1 MTDSPNDAPRPLIA
15 GNWKMNGLRETGAAL
30 VDGLIDVM
38 GADAPRCDMLVCP
51 PATLLAPVGDAIGGT
66 AVALGAQDCHFDAA
80 GAHTGDISPAMLVDM
95 GCRFVIV
102 GHSERRMDHGED
114 DALVRAK
121 AGSARRAGL
130 VPIVC
135 VGETLEEREAGN
147 ALEVV
152 SSQLAGSVPEGSESG
167 GIVIAYE
174 PVWAIGTGLTPTVE
188 DIAEVHERIRA
199 DLVSLV
205 DDAEA
210 VRILYGGSV
219 KPGNAVEIL
228 AVANVNGGLIGG
240 ASLNAGDFWAICQAC
255 P

>member
-1 MTDSPNDAPRPLIA
+1 MTDSPDDAPRPLIA
-15 GNWKMNGLRETGAAL
+15 GNWKMNGLRDTGVAL
-30 VDGLIDVM
+30 VEGLIGVM
-38 GADAPRCDMLVCP
+38 GAGGAQCDVLVCP
-51 PATLLAPVGDAIGGT
+51 PATLLSSVGDAIGDG
-66 AVALGAQDCHFDAA
+66 AVALGAQDCHFEAE
-80 GAHTGDISPAMLVDM
+80 GAHTGDISPAMLVDL

-121 AGSARRAGL
+121 AGAARRAGL

-152 SSQLAGSVPEGSESG
+152 SSQIAGSVPEGLSADG
-167 GIVIAYE
+167 VVVAYE

-188 DIAEVHERIRA
+188 DIAEVHGRIRA
-199 DLVSLV
+199 DLAPLV
-205 DDAEA
+205 DGAA
-210 VRILYGGSV
+210 KVRILYGGSL
-219 KPGNAVEIL
+219 KPGNAREIL
-228 AVANVNGGLIGG
+228 AVANVDGGLIGG
-240 ASLNAGDFWAICQAC
+240 ASLNAEDFWAICQAC